1 MKNRDKV
8 DFHAHILPGMDHG
21 SGSTAT
27 SRKQLD
33 MAKAAG
39 INTICATSHFYPH
52 AQSCED
58 FLQKRKICFDKLR
71 SVLKPDDPKVIPGAE
86 VLVCDGL
93 ETMKGI
99 EKLCLE
105 GTNILLLEMPF
116 MKWSRGVVETTEHL
130 CMRDDL
136 NVVIAHADRYPKES
150 IDWFIENGIDLQI
163 NIDALGS
170 FFRSR
175 RYINWIKNGY
185 VKYLG
190 SDIHH
195 AKRNPYEKWDKYSK
209 LFR

>member
-1 MKNRDKV
+1 MKNRDTV

-21 SGSTAT
+21 SGSITT

-39 INTICATSHFYPH
+39 IKTICATSHFYPH

-58 FLQKRKICFDKLR
+58 FLEKRKKCFDNLKK
-71 SVLKPDDPKVIPGAE
+71 VLKSDDPEIIPGAE

-116 MKWSRGVVETTEHL
+116 MNWSRGVMETTENL

-136 NVVIAHADRYPKES
+136 TIVIAHADRYPKES
-150 IDWFIENGIDLQI
+150 IAWFIQNGIDLQL
-163 NIDALGS
+163 NIDAFKGL
-170 FFRSR
+170 FRKG
-175 RYINWIKNGY
+175 RYTRWVKNGY
-185 VKYLG
+185 AKYLG

-195 AKRNPYEKWDKYSK
+195 ANKNPYYDWKKYSR
-209 LFR
+209 LFK